1 MNQIT
6 FEDEQSSSLIKG
18 AEYGAIKP
26 GESVSKTL
34 QLLGNGAPGDRV
46 LDISVQ
52 IRVPDDDE
60 DQDYRAVDVTEKL
73 QTITIPT
80 LEAFKITQDVAYQH
94 SLKEWN
100 TVSDL
105 MSYDEEYEDGG
116 RGMEAII
123 ITDIN
128 VAGPWPVYVELV
140 EFENDVSIELSFD
153 FFACCVNDIW

>member
-18 AEYGAIKP
+18 AEYGAIRP
-26 GESVSKTL
+26 DESVSKTL
-34 QLLGNGAPGDRV
+34 QLLGSGAPGDRV

-52 IRVPDDDE
+52 VRVPDGNE
-60 DQDYRAVDVTEKL
+60 EQEYQAVDVTEKL
-73 QTITIPT
+73 QTITVPT
-80 LEAFKITQDVAYQH
+80 LEAFKATQDVTYQH

-105 MSYDEEYEDGG
+105 MSYDEDYEDGG
-116 RGMEAII
+116 RGMEAMV

-128 VAGPWPVYVELV
+128 VAGPWPVYVEHV
-140 EFENDVSIELSFD
+140 EFENDVSVGFSVDCFLR
-153 FFACCVNDIW
+153 VV